1 MGTVM
6 GIMLGLML
14 IGVLVWDGG
23 HGMMGG
29 HNQERHVEES
39 TAVKETKDPCQ
50 QPDCA
55 AEKSKENVNSENG
68 GQIR

>member
-29 HNQERHVEES
+29 HRGGHEEETTVEKES
-39 TAVKETKDPCQ
+39 KDPCQ
-50 QPDCA
+50 QPDCDA
-55 AEKSKENVNSENG
+55 KKLNENVNPENG
-68 GQIR
+68 GQMR